1 MKFVWHIKKKLN
13 EKTNERYSKLTTEE
27 KEKKL
32 GEWIRRK
39 RAEKA
44 KLEEQLKNVIEE
56 NERKVSKLI
65 LKVI

>member
-1 MKFVWHIKKKLN
+1 MKFVWNIKKKLN

>member
-1 MKFVWHIKKKLN
+1 MKFVLHINKKLN
-13 EKTNERYSKLTTEE
+13 EKSNERYSKLTPEE
-27 KEKKL
+27 KNKKL
-32 GEWIRRK
+32 DEWIHRK

-65 LKVI
+65 FKVI

>member
-1 MKFVWHIKKKLN
+1 LKFVWNIKKKLN

>member
-1 MKFVWHIKKKLN
+1 LKFVWHIKKKLN